1 MLWRLISTTL
11 VVLVILP
18 SLLGAHEFSPLG
30 NTPGSG
36 PQSPRDTGPRG
47 PLMPECS
54 YGLSFEEIDPFLHE
68 DTGTYQVKVVSPLI
82 PIPPEAFLDQGFVR
96 SIFRPPTS
104 IL

>member
-1 MLWRLISTTL
+1 MLWRLISPIL

-18 SLLGAHEFSPLG
+18 SLLGAHDFSRLG
-30 NTPGSG
+30 KNPVSGS
-36 PQSPRDTGPRG
+36 QSPCDTGPCG

-54 YGLSFEEIDPFLHE
+54 HGLSFEEIDPFLHE
-68 DTGTYQVKVVSPLI
+68 DMETYQLKVVSPLI
-82 PIPPEAFLDQGFVR
+82 PIAPEVLLDQGVVR